1 MATDTLHPFMRDDA
15 RGETS
20 MRGDAPEVTSV
31 TIVLTTSPCRSH
43 PSTMLIEETVSS
55 IARHAGASPATG
67 TRLLVVCDGV
77 KVRAKSKFRSGQ
89 VDEDGAARYEAYLDR
104 LAWLARDETGP
115 LRGAEILRLEER
127 HGFGHAL
134 KRGVM
139 RVTTPYVL
147 IAQHDRVFTRDAP
160 MRAVL
165 DIMETDESVACV
177 GFPTKTTLSHDK
189 SHRSRFPGYGAFDLP
204 RRSYDEHPGLELV
217 PLTQFYDS
225 MHVARTSFY
234 LSFVYGQKRW
244 ANLPVGAFI
253 EDTLGQQM
261 LEDLRRNGPSAHA
274 KYRTF
279 IVEDD
284 DKTPM
289 AGHIDGH
296 DPIDPTSP
304 AFARRFS
311 RAPVRSESY
320 WRLRPDV
327 VGAARAV
334 ERLPSLGHF
343 TERARYLRSI
353 SREDLLPP
361 PSSSRN

>member
-1 MATDTLHPFMRDDA
+1 MDEGFDRFASTATRAAIEPPRSFDGARDRAEVGGRETLSER
-15 RGETS
+15 
-20 MRGDAPEVTSV
+20 
-31 TIVLTTSPCRSH
+31 
-43 PSTMLIEETVSS
+43 
-55 IARHAGASPATG
+55 RHAH
-67 TRLLVVCDGV
+67 RFV
-77 KVRAKSKFRSGQ
+77 
-89 VDEDGAARYEAYLDR
+89 
-104 LAWLARDETGP
+104 
-115 LRGAEILRLEER
+115 
-127 HGFGHAL
+127 
-134 KRGVM
+134 
-139 RVTTPYVL
+139 
-147 IAQHDRVFTRDAP
+147 AQHDRVFTRDAP

-253 EDTLGQQM
+253 EDTLGQKM
-261 LEDLRRNGPSAHA
+261 LEDIRRNGPSAHA

-304 AFARRFS
+304 AFARRFERFETPHDADDVWCLALS
-311 RAPVRSESY
+311 RRFGAP
-320 WRLRPDV
+320 
-327 VGAARAV
+327 AAAAD
-334 ERLPSLGHF
+334 G
-343 TERARYLRSI
+343 
-353 SREDLLPP
+353 
-361 PSSSRN
+361 

>member
-1 MATDTLHPFMRDDA
+1 MRDDT

-20 MRGDAPEVTSV
+20 MRGEESEV

-43 PSTMLIEETVSS
+43 PSTVLIEETVAS
-55 IARHAGASPATG
+55 IARHAGASPSTG

-77 KVRAKSKFRSGQ
+77 KLRAKSKFRSGQ

-104 LAWLARDETGP
+104 LSWLVRDGTSP

-134 KRGVM
+134 KRGMM

-147 IAQHDRVFTRDAP
+147 VCQHDRVFTRDVP

-165 DIMETDESVACV
+165 DIMETDESVAYC
-177 GFPTKTTLSHDK
+177 GFPTSTTLAHDK
-189 SHRSRFPGYGAFDLP
+189 SHQSRFPGYSAFHLP
-204 RRSYDEHPGLELV
+204 RRTYDQHPGLELV

-225 MHVARTSFY
+225 IHVARTSWF
-234 LSFVYGQKRW
+234 LSSVYGLKRW
-244 ANLPVGAFI
+244 TNLPLGGFI
-253 EDTLGQQM
+253 EDTFGQVM
-261 LEDLRRNGPSAHA
+261 LDDIRRHGPSAHA

-284 DKTPM
+284 IGTPM

-296 DPIDPTSP
+296 DPIDPHSP

-311 RAPVRSESY
+311 RASAHSTEAD
-320 WRLRPDV
+320 WRARGPAV
-327 VGAARAV
+327 VGAARLL
-334 ERLPSLGHF
+334 ERLPSFGHF

-353 SREDLLPP
+353 HREDLLPP
-361 PSSSRN
+361 HLAS